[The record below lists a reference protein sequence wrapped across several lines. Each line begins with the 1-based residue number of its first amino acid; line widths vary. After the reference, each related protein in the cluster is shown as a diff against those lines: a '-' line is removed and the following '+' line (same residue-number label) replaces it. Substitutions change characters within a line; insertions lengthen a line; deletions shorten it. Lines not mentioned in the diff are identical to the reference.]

1 MNPLLRIA
9 AALAM
14 VSALGGCVAEEVW
27 APDTFVSTANYQ
39 PTGPA
44 TLTLMT
50 MVSNRDGRGG
60 HSALMIDGAQ
70 RVLFDPAGSWYHP
83 LIPERNDVLYGMSP
97 QFLQFY
103 TDYHAR
109 ETYHIVVQER
119 EVTPEVA
126 AQIIAAVEA
135 NGAVPP
141 ARCSLS
147 ISSLLGDVPGFE
159 SITANWFPIRTMEQ
173 FGALTGVR
181 ESRIYDTDADDN
193 LELLQAQARAELSRQ
208 IAQEAAA
215 RNQ

>member
-1 MNPLLRIA
+1 MILLPRILG
-9 AALAM
+9 ALA
-14 VSALGGCVAEEVW
+14 VVGALSGCVAQEVW
-27 APDTFVSTANYQ
+27 APDTVVSAANYR

-50 MVSNRDGRGG
+50 MVSNRNGSGG
-60 HSALMIDGAQ
+60 HTALMIDGAT

-83 LIPERNDVLYGMSP
+83 MIPERNDVLYGMTP

-109 ETYHIVVQER
+109 ETYHIVVQEL
-119 EVTPEVA
+119 EITPETA
-126 AQIIAAVEA
+126 AQVIAAVEA
-135 NGAVPP
+135 HGAVPP

-147 ISSLLGDVPGFE
+147 ISRLLGDIPGFE
-159 SITANWFPIRTMEQ
+159 SISTNWFPIRTMDQ
-173 FGALTGVR
+173 FGALPGVR

-208 IAQEAAA
+208 LAQEAAA
-215 RNQ
+215 RD

>member
-1 MNPLLRIA
+1 MIPVLRILG
-9 AALAM
+9 ALA
-14 VSALGGCVAEEVW
+14 VAGVLSGCVAEEVW
-27 APDTFVSTANYQ
+27 APDTFVSSANYS
-39 PTGPA
+39 PAGPA

-83 LIPERNDVLYGMSP
+83 MIPERNDVLYGMSP

-109 ETYHIVVQER
+109 ETYHIVVQEV
-119 EVTPEVA
+119 EVSPAIA
-126 AQIIAAVEA
+126 AQVIAAVEA
-135 NGAVPP
+135 NGPVPP

-147 ISSLLGDVPGFE
+147 ISRLLGDVPGFE
-159 SITANWFPIRTMEQ
+159 SISPNWFPIRTMEQ
-173 FGALTGVR
+173 FAALPGVR

-208 IAQEAAA
+208 IALEAAA
-215 RNQ
+215 AAD

>member
-1 MNPLLRIA
+1 MKPLLRIA

-27 APDTFVSTANYQ
+27 APDTFVSAANYR

-60 HSALMIDGAQ
+60 HSALMIDGAE

-83 LIPERNDVLYGMSP
+83 MIPERNDVLYGMTP

-109 ETYHIVVQER
+109 ETYHIFVQEL
-119 EVTPEVA
+119 EVSPETA
-126 AQIIAAVEA
+126 ASLIAAVQA
-135 NGAVPP
+135 HGAVPP

-147 ISSLLGDVPGFE
+147 ISRVLGDTPGFE
-159 SITANWFPIRTMEQ
+159 AITANWFPVRTMEQ
-173 FGALTGVR
+173 FGRLDGVR

-208 IAQEAAA
+208 IAAAVA
-215 RNQ
+215 AGN